1 MNAGEIRNV
10 TFLGGGNI
18 GSSWAVCFAM
28 NGLNVTL
35 YDISD
40 EALDTARK
48 MIERSCDTLLQCGV
62 LSHQQQAVLYERI
75 RYTTDVEESLKH
87 ADYIQ
92 ESVPENYQVKRLTVD
107 NIEKY
112 APSTAIVGS
121 SASKMRISDICA
133 NATHKERYISAHP
146 YNPPHLVPLVELAKG
161 PETSQETE
169 DTVYEFFCS
178 LKKEPIRLQKESYGF
193 IGNRYQAVLDREMA
207 DLVGRGVVSYEDAN
221 KAITYG
227 PGFRYAVMGPTLI
240 YDLGN
245 IKGTTALLS
254 NVSAS
259 GINLLEDVASWTV
272 NPHVKTPDPE
282 KTERLIVNLRHSLL
296 PEEAQT
302 DREAAAIWRDKML
315 INSLQAHKKL

>member
-1 MNAGEIRNV
+1 MNANEIRNV
-10 TFLGGGNI
+10 TCLGGGTI
-18 GSSWAVCFAM
+18 GSSWAVCFAL

-40 EALDTARK
+40 GALDTARK
-48 MIERSCDTLLQCGV
+48 MIECSCDTLLQCGV
-62 LSHQQQAVLYERI
+62 LNQQQHSELYDCI
-75 RYTTDVEESLKH
+75 RYTTDVKEALKY

-92 ESVPENYQVKRLTVD
+92 ESVPENYQVKHLTVD

-112 APSTAIVGS
+112 APPTAIVGS
-121 SASKMRISDICA
+121 SASKMRISDICV
-133 NATHKERYISAHP
+133 NAIHKERYIAAHP

-161 PETSQETE
+161 PETAQATE
-169 DTVYEFFCS
+169 DIVYEFFCS
-178 LKKEPIRLQKESYGF
+178 LNKEPIRLKMESYGF
-193 IGNRYQAVLDREMA
+193 VGNRYQAVFDREMA
-207 DLVGRGVVSYEDAN
+207 DLISRGVVSYEDAN

-227 PGFRYAVMGPTLI
+227 PGFRYAIMGPTLI

-245 IKGTTALLS
+245 TKGTTALLN

-272 NPHVKTPDPE
+272 NPYVHAPDPE

-296 PEEAQT
+296 PEEAQA
-302 DREAAAIWRDKML
+302 DRKATAIWRDKML
-315 INSLQAHKKL
+315 INALKAHGKI